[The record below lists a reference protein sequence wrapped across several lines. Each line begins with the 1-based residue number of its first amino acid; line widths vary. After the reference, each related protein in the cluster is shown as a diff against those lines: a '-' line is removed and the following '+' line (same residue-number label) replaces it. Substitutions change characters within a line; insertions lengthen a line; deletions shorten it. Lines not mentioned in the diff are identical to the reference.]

1 VAEVRGGLHYPR
13 SIGEFQAWFRTDADC
28 LDYLEWLRWP
38 HGFECARCDGVG
50 GWRTGDRRIMC
61 AACGHRT
68 SVTAGTIFDK
78 TRTPLTVWFTACWS
92 FATAKDGISALS
104 LQRSLEIGSY
114 QTAWA
119 MLARFRSVLVH
130 PGRKRLNGTVE
141 VDETYIGGEEP
152 GLAGGRAQG
161 KKVLTGIAV
170 EVSEPKGIG
179 RCRMALLEDGSAAS
193 LLPFVADHVAPA
205 ATVITDAWMG
215 YHGLAKLGYAHQR
228 RSQRAARARGEDPA
242 TLLPAVHRVASLAK
256 RWLLSTHQ
264 GAVEPAHLQSYLDE
278 FVFRFNRRRSRSRG
292 MVFYR
297 VLELA
302 AGHEPVRYRNI
313 TAGNKPRKTSP
324 VPPAT
329 RGHPPSLDRVT
340 ARDELTPPVHRA
352 PPGQHAGR
360 SPAEGTPARRA
371 FVPGILHFP
380 GFDAIVPPIDA
391 SAVVHTRSSSRR
403 TPDPLTAGLFP
414 QRSPPRLLTGA
425 ACGGLGSPPARR
437 TRRTYLHHWHSTV
450 HAGDLLHRLTPL
462 SGHTPERRLGEPSP
476 RPPPSLSVI
485 SRSAQPTGPTLG
497 WFGVTDPLEAWM
509 SSPGRG
515 AGIAPG
521 PSLTAPAKPSDI

>member
-1 VAEVRGGLHYPR
+1 MAEVRGGLHYPR

-38 HGFECARCDGVG
+38 HGFECARCDGAG

-170 EVSEPKGIG
+170 EVREPKGIG

-193 LLPFVADHVAPA
+193 LLPFVSDHVVPA

-215 YHGLAKLGYAHQR
+215 YHGLAGLGYAHQR

-313 TAGNKPRKTSP
+313 TAGNKPRKTPP

-340 ARDELTPPVHRA
+340 AGRPWRA
-352 PPGQHAGR
+352 
-360 SPAEGTPARRA
+360 S
-371 FVPGILHFP
+371 
-380 GFDAIVPPIDA
+380 
-391 SAVVHTRSSSRR
+391 
-403 TPDPLTAGLFP
+403 
-414 QRSPPRLLTGA
+414 
-425 ACGGLGSPPARR
+425 
-437 TRRTYLHHWHSTV
+437 YL
-450 HAGDLLHRLTPL
+450 PY
-462 SGHTPERRLGEPSP
+462 SG
-476 RPPPSLSVI
+476 
-485 SRSAQPTGPTLG
+485 
-497 WFGVTDPLEAWM
+497 
-509 SSPGRG
+509 
-515 AGIAPG
+515 
-521 PSLTAPAKPSDI
+521 